1 VICTHYSY
9 GQHQIKV
16 GQSVKLGTRSVLLGG
31 ANVHDGKLYPADS
44 TTFFSSIYSTI
55 SIPITFMT
63 KGSEVAPK
71 ALVDY
76 CSSTTKT
83 NQYLVGSP
91 AKIEPKEALSSKPC
105 ARQRSCFYKAC
116 QIFFSLTF
124 PIILSVCLYIGAL
137 PVKPLGDKFGIIG
150 IMLYMISLF
159 TYICG
164 FAFLVMFLLLN
175 KVLLPCGLQEDFIY
189 KSQWF
194 HLRKWYLDRWYLSP
208 MYAFSLQRSLETT
221 SSYPLYLRMLG
232 ANIGSKAW
240 LTYCSMRVGM
250 ELISVEVSFKR
261 NIQLLLDEVLSLDL
275 TTCSFLFLFSTT
287 KSSLEFTQ
295 VCKHISQQLDH
306 LKRVSASILL
316 ALEKTLHADREASS

>member
-1 VICTHYSY
+1 M
-9 GQHQIKV
+9 
-16 GQSVKLGTRSVLLGG
+16 LGG

-91 AKIEPKEALSSKPC
+91 AKIEPKEALSSKPW
-105 ARQRSCFYKAC
+105 ARQRSRFYKAC

-175 KVLLPCGLQEDFIY
+175 KVLLPCGLQEGFIY

-208 MYAFSLQRSLETT
+208 IYAFSLQRSLETT

-250 ELISVEVSFKR
+250 ELISVDVSLKR
-261 NIQLLLDEVLSLDL
+261 HIQLLLDKVLSLDL